1 MYIILLFLYYYICVE
16 LSEMG
21 NLELNRAAECNRSA
35 RAIALLTQS
44 DEIRTECTTRQRLR
58 SVAPPRGGEPVPG
71 GGGTGRRAEEFFSLD
86 RSDEG

>member
-1 MYIILLFLYYYICVE
+1 MCLE

-44 DEIRTECTTRQRLR
+44 DEIRTECTMRLR
-58 SVAPPRGGEPVPG
+58 SVAPPRGGEPGPAVGVRVGARKNFFRSIGSDG
-71 GGGTGRRAEEFFSLD
+71 G
-86 RSDEG
+86 